1 MQVFAERDLRFGAF
15 LGDPKSPLCCA
26 SNHNLPYF
34 GLINIVLISKS
45 IKTIQFERYPELPNQ
60 SVAAS
65 VSEFPVLRPSA
76 AKPPMLMERTQ
87 PVLDKLSRALGEP
100 IITYWNSNKGSICQN
115 DVAGLYALLR
125 KLGSIER
132 LTLFVKS
139 DGGSGQA
146 SLRMVNLLRR
156 YVKHLTVLAP
166 LECQSAATMLAL
178 GADRI
183 LMGPLAHLSAV
194 DTSLTHDLSPID
206 RDNDRVSVSNDEL
219 LRVIR
224 LWTEQAKDSTT
235 NPYESLFPYVHPLV
249 IGAVDRSSA
258 LSTRICEEIL
268 SYHMDDKERAREIS
282 NNLNAGYPSHNY
294 PITLREAR
302 RIGLN
307 VEAMDDS
314 INALLFELNEIYSE
328 MGESATT
335 DYDEKNSH
343 DNSIIKVMEASGT
356 LIYYQLDKDWH
367 YRSEERRWVALNE
380 KSQWRKAE
388 LVKGKVNISQLHVR

>member
-1 MQVFAERDLRFGAF
+1 M
-15 LGDPKSPLCCA
+15 PKSAAVQTPLRR
-26 SNHNLPYF
+26 P
-34 GLINIVLISKS
+34 
-45 IKTIQFERYPELPNQ
+45 
-60 SVAAS
+60 VAQ
-65 VSEFPVLRPSA
+65 
-76 AKPPMLMERTQ
+76 PPILMERTQ
-87 PVLDKLSRALGEP
+87 PVLSRLSEALGEP
-100 IITYWNSNKGSICQN
+100 VFTYWNSTKGAICQN

-125 KLGSIER
+125 STPQIER
-132 LTLFVKS
+132 LSLFIKS

-146 SLRMVNLLRR
+146 ALRMVNLLRR
-156 YVKHLTVLAP
+156 YVQHLTVLAP

-224 LWTEQAKDSTT
+224 LWTEQAKDSTQ
-235 NPYESLFPYVHPLV
+235 NPYQALFPYVHPLV

-268 SYHMDDKERAREIS
+268 SYHMEDKARAREIS
-282 NNLNAGYPSHNY
+282 SILNAGYPSHNY
-294 PITLREAR
+294 PITLREAK

-314 INALLFELNEIYSE
+314 VNGLLFELNEIYSE
-328 MGESATT
+328 MGQSAST
-335 DYDEKNSH
+335 DFDERNSH
-343 DNSIIKVMEASGT
+343 DNSILNVLEASGL
-356 LIYYQLDKDWH
+356 LIYFQLDKDWH
-367 YRSEERRWVALNE
+367 YRSEERRWVALND
-380 KSQWRKAE
+380 KSSWRKAE
-388 LVKGKVNISQLHVR
+388 IAKGKVSISQLHVR

>member
-1 MQVFAERDLRFGAF
+1 MPKKPAAEAPRNAR
-15 LGDPKSPLCCA
+15 
-26 SNHNLPYF
+26 
-34 GLINIVLISKS
+34 
-45 IKTIQFERYPELPNQ
+45 PEPQ
-60 SVAAS
+60 
-65 VSEFPVLRPSA
+65 
-76 AKPPMLMERTQ
+76 KPPVLMERTQ
-87 PVLDKLSRALGEP
+87 PVIERLSAALGEP
-100 IITYWNSNKGSICQN
+100 VFTYWNSTKGAICQN
-115 DVAGLYALLR
+115 DVAGLYALVR
-125 KLGSIER
+125 ARGHVDR
-132 LTLFVKS
+132 LSLFIKS

-146 SLRMVNLLRR
+146 ALRMVNLLRR

-224 LWTEQAKDSTT
+224 LWDEQSKDSTA
-235 NPYESLFPYVHPLV
+235 NPYQALFPYVHPLV

-268 SYHMDDKERAREIS
+268 SYHMEDADRAREIS
-282 NNLNAGYPSHNY
+282 NNLNSGYPSHNY
-294 PITLREAR
+294 PITLREAK

-314 INALLFELNEIYSE
+314 VNGLLFELNEIYSE
-328 MGESATT
+328 MGQSAST
-335 DYDEKNSH
+335 DYDERNSH
-343 DNSIIKVMEASGT
+343 DNSILNVLESSGL
-356 LIYYQLDKDWH
+356 LIYFQLDKDWH
-367 YRSEERRWVALNE
+367 YRSEERRWVPLND
-380 KSQWRKAE
+380 KSSWRKAE
-388 LVKGKVNISQLHVR
+388 IVKGKVVISQLHVR

>member
-1 MQVFAERDLRFGAF
+1 M
-15 LGDPKSPLCCA
+15 
-26 SNHNLPYF
+26 
-34 GLINIVLISKS
+34 
-45 IKTIQFERYPELPNQ
+45 PNQ
-60 SVAAS
+60 SVSVAAS
-65 VSEFPVLRPSA
+65 VSEFPVLRPTA

-100 IITYWNSNKGSICQN
+100 VITYWNSTKGSICQS

-125 KLGSIER
+125 NVGKIDR
-132 LTLFVKS
+132 LSLFVKS

-156 YVKHLTVLAP
+156 YVKHLTVLTP

-268 SYHMDDKERAREIS
+268 SYHMDDKDRAREIS
-282 NNLNAGYPSHNY
+282 NNLNSGYPSHNY
-294 PITLREAR
+294 PITLREAK

-307 VEAMDDS
+307 VEPMDDDV
-314 INALLFELNEIYSE
+314 NALLFELNEIYSE
-328 MGESATT
+328 MGQSATT
-335 DYDEKNSH
+335 DFDEKNSH
-343 DNSIIKVMEASGT
+343 DNSIIKLMEASGT

-380 KSQWRKAE
+380 KSIWRKAE
-388 LVKGKVNISQLHVR
+388 LVKGKVAISQLHVR